1 MEDINLKQAIKTDE
15 FRNYWAYQE
24 RSFWPLNAWKR
35 VMVFCFDDLTIYAK
49 FNIKVI
55 GDDEL
60 GQMVRVYCNDE
71 DITYELE
78 LDPFNCNS
86 LEIAKSC
93 AYYFYSRF

>member
-15 FRNYWAYQE
+15 FKNYWAYQE
-24 RSFWPLNAWKR
+24 RAFWPLKASKR
-35 VMVFCFDDLTIYAK
+35 VMVFYFGDLTIYAK

-60 GQMVRVYCNDE
+60 GQMIRVYCNDE

-78 LDPFNCNS
+78 LDPFNCTS
-86 LEIAKSC
+86 IEVAKSC

>member
-35 VMVFCFDDLTIYAK
+35 VMVFCGDDLTIYAK